1 MQVRRFDLA
10 DLLTASGAAMASSN
24 QRLASVGAPA
34 LLREFT
40 LALDFEAAFG
50 VKDDACTLL
59 FGRVAKAD
67 PHILALTGAAGNN
80 IRIEAT
86 YIAAPSLV
94 PAPVPVPV
102 CTEGGGV

>member
-24 QRLASVGAPA
+24 QRLASSGAPA

-40 LALDFEAAFG
+40 LQLDFEAAFRVEG
-50 VKDDACTLL
+50 GACTLH

-67 PHILALTGAAGNN
+67 PHILALTGAHGNN

-86 YIAAPSLV
+86 YIAAPSLQPP
-94 PAPVPVPV
+94 PALP
-102 CTEGGGV
+102 EGGCA